1 MLRIPVNPKY
11 NVILGQSSQ
20 RPFIFQE
27 KNDSGIKNNFYFV
40 TPPENQF

>member
-1 MLRIPVNPKY
+1 MFRIPVNPKY

-20 RPFIFQE
+20 RG
-27 KNDSGIKNNFYFV
+27 GIKNNFYFV